1 LISKYFVGKKRNK
14 AIKSK
19 KFEFLSIGNAEKTPM
34 HKDLKNLI
42 KINSFYNF
50 LSGFV
55 EAFIIIFFNK
65 FGNLEEV
72 GISLSLL
79 IIFEGLISLFTS
91 KHLHKLGIKKIIL
104 ITQIFESLRVLG
116 FIFAQNVYHVYL
128 LQILG
133 GIIKGFNTPA
143 YTNLF
148 VDVCKDESSNSIGKH
163 SSITTIMYGISV
175 LIGGFMISFFG
186 YKIMFIVW
194 AIQELVY
201 GIYAYL
207 KV

>member
-1 LISKYFVGKKRNK
+1 MKKEEIASIKLKDFELIKTDDCE
-14 AIKSK
+14 KS
-19 KFEFLSIGNAEKTPM
+19 PM
-34 HKDLKNLI
+34 HKDLRNLI

-55 EAFIIIFFNK
+55 EPFIVIFFNE
-65 FGNLEEV
+65 FGSLEEV
-72 GISLSLL
+72 GISLSLI
-79 IIFEGLISLFTS
+79 IIFEGLVSLFTS
-91 KHLHKLGIKKIIL
+91 KYLHKLGIKRIIL

-133 GIIKGFNTPA
+133 GLFKGFNTPA

-148 VDVCKDESSNSIGKH
+148 VDVCKDESSKSIGKY
-163 SSITTIMYGISV
+163 SSLTTIVYGISV
-175 LIGGFMISFFG
+175 LIGGFMIGFFG
-186 YKIMFIVW
+186 YKIMFMVW
-194 AIQELVY
+194 ALQELFYGFYVY
-201 GIYAYL
+201 S